1 MQAQADYQRL
11 LHATH
16 CASLACL
23 RALPA
28 EVPLARR
35 ARACSTLL
43 ASPFLRSPHPPVP
56 LLPSGPSPSAP
67 PEHIPSSYRST
78 SPLCPLQR
86 VFASVAWDQ
95 ATFGPTIDPSGE
107 LPAPVTLLATSAPG
121 LGPPLPHLC
130 QDWAHPL
137 LHLHREWARP
147 LPHLHGNWACRC
159 YSTASGLA
167 PMSTS
172 APGLDPSLP
181 HLYLTAATSAPAGAW
196 RTRVQSCSSRTCCA
210 LVVAARMWT

>member
-11 LHATH
+11 LRTTQ

-28 EVPLARR
+28 EVPHARR

-67 PEHIPSSYRST
+67 PEHIPSSHRST

-121 LGPPLPHLC
+121 LGPPP
-130 QDWAHPL
+130 
-137 LHLHREWARP
+137 
-147 LPHLHGNWACRC
+147 
-159 YSTASGLA
+159 
-167 PMSTS
+167 
-172 APGLDPSLP
+172 
-181 HLYLTAATSAPAGAW
+181 ATSAPRLGPPLLQHRVWARPHVHICTGTGPVAAASIPDRRHVRAGRGLAYARPIVQLEDLL
-196 RTRVQSCSSRTCCA
+196 RTRGGCA
-210 LVVAARMWT
+210 HVDVIAGSVGEDGSAHPATHGNHH